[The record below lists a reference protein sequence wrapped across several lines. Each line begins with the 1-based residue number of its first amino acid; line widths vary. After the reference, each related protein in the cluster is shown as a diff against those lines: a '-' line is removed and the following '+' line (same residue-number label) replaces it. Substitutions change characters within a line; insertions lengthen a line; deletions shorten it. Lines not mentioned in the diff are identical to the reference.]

1 MKMFSTWKLLRKIQ
15 RIQIRGPFICH
26 MPLACWT
33 WNIPPP
39 VICLTQVR
47 NREYVPG
54 WFPPSPI
61 SCSHTLG
68 HTRHSIL
75 PCYALWCFVYFV
87 FTISS
92 PLFFSVRPRDRRW
105 CHRVRLHCWR
115 TLLARASRQ
124 APPLIIPISHIAF
137 SHACIRFCY
146 CYWLLLFLCIAC
158 FCICCCTLP
167 AYPKLLSI
175 GWLVIH

>member
-15 RIQIRGPFICH
+15 RFRTRGPFIFH

-47 NREYVPG
+47 NREYIPG
-54 WFPPSPI
+54 WIPPSPI

-75 PCYALWCFVYFV
+75 PRYAFVMLCLLCIYCFFPLL
-87 FTISS
+87 S
-92 PLFFSVRPRDRRW
+92 PVDPETDAAPMIDY
-105 CHRVRLHCWR
+105 VDDDP
-115 TLLARASRQ
+115 LLARATRQ
-124 APPLIIPISHIAF
+124 APLWSSRYRPFHSLMLALDFAI
-137 SHACIRFCY
+137 
-146 CYWLLLFLCIAC
+146 
-158 FCICCCTLP
+158 
-167 AYPKLLSI
+167 
-175 GWLVIH
+175 VIVCSYSAA